1 MASETHTHSAR
12 YTVICIGLLV
22 GLGFYAADIIIDVF
36 VFHNGTLLQQF
47 LNPTYHETWMRIC
60 VLFLAVAFAI
70 YVQVLLRRERENSQ
84 RVKTAERFLNTVI
97 DNIPSMIFIKDAVD
111 LRFVRVNHT
120 GEQLL
125 GLTNQELIGKDD
137 HDVFPESQAAFFSR
151 KDREVLASGT
161 ELNIPEEDID
171 TVALGKRWLHT
182 RKVPILDETG
192 QPIYLLGISDDIT
205 ESKQRASDLK
215 KTEMRFATLFNSA
228 ADLIFV
234 IDQNGT
240 ITQTNR
246 YACEHSGYGEHEIV
260 GKQIRQF
267 FTRESQ
273 GVWDSNFLGLRKR
286 GHNRADLEFVCKDG
300 RILKLQCGAT
310 SVPDESGCF
319 TSFLIIQRD
328 VTDKARAEEELQ
340 RHRQEIAHVMRL
352 NTIGEMASGMAHE
365 LNQPLTALI
374 SYCGTAASM
383 VASLPSEST
392 QLGDILERAKKE
404 AHRASAIIRNLR
416 EFVSKGDN
424 QRELLVIDQIVQ
436 AIDSLIDADLRHVNV
451 KIEKHLCGDR
461 CKVLANKVQIE
472 QVLINLVRNSL
483 EAITIGEI
491 TAGKIVLQTRLLPN
505 DSIEVTV
512 ADNGPGINADMVD
525 KLFHPFHSN
534 KASGM
539 GMGLSISR
547 SIIEAHGG
555 KLWADPRRP
564 NGAVFGFHLPRVS
577 DT

>member
-1 MASETHTHSAR
+1 MASETHTHPAR
-12 YTVICIGLLV
+12 YTIIWIGLLV

-36 VFHNGTLLQQF
+36 VFHNGTLLQQL
-47 LNPTYHETWMRIC
+47 LNPTYHETWMRTC

-84 RVKTAERFLNTVI
+84 RVETAERFLNTVI

-120 GEQLL
+120 GERLL
-125 GLTNQELIGKDD
+125 GLTNQELIGKND

-151 KDREVLASGT
+151 KDREVLASGI

-273 GVWDSNFLGLRKR
+273 DVWDSNFLGLRKR

-436 AIDSLIDADLRHVNV
+436 AIDSLIDADLRHANV

-512 ADNGPGINADMVD
+512 TDNGPGINADMVD